1 MSLVSAFTTAIAPIL
16 GITGVGYLLGTRFD
30 IEVESVNTVA
40 LYFFVPALVF
50 HSLVTT
56 DLGGR
61 AVASLSVGV
70 VAYVFA
76 MMTLGFGASK
86 ILGEPRSIASV
97 VVLSSAFPNSGF
109 IGVPLSEFAFGE
121 VGRTTAVL
129 FLTVQNLL
137 VYTLGVYVASS
148 GTADTRESLIEIL
161 RLPLIYAVVA
171 AVVVRYLGV
180 LPSDSVME
188 TVRLVGDASIPLM
201 LTVLGVQLVDVDLG
215 RTSPS
220 RIALPTALKLLVAPA
235 VGLVIALGVGFE
247 DSRVADVF
255 VLESA
260 TPAAI
265 IPLALTIAY
274 SDSGET
280 DGVSLSEYMST
291 VILVT
296 TVGSIV
302 TLTLIIA
309 FLKSGLL

>member
-16 GITGVGYLLGTRFD
+16 GITGVGYLLGTRFEID
-30 IEVESVNTVA
+30 VESVNTVA

-50 HSLVTT
+50 HSLTTT

-70 VAYVFA
+70 VAYA
-76 MMTLGFGASK
+76 LGMMSLGYVASK
-86 ILGEPRSIASV
+86 ILGEPRSVASV

-171 AVVVRYLGV
+171 AVIVRYLGV
-180 LPSDSVME
+180 LPSESVME

-215 RTSPS
+215 RTSFS
-220 RIALPTALKLLVAPA
+220 RIALPTSLKLVVAPA
-235 VGLVIALGVGFE
+235 VGLVIASAVGF
-247 DSRVADVF
+247 DDPTVADVF

-260 TPAAI
+260 TPAAV

-274 SDSGET
+274 SDLDDE
-280 DGVSLSEYMST
+280 DVSPPEYMST

-302 TLTLIIA
+302 TLTLLITA
-309 FLKSGLL
+309 LRSNLL